1 MQSTVF
7 GTTRAGAEHS
17 PSITLGMHTP
27 GHLGFDGGGGGGG
40 RGRLVVRRGGP
51 PLFGRFGGPRVM
63 QQRPLPGQIALRSI
77 SSQRSAKN
85 PVTQV
90 PRHRFSGG
98 IRDGFLGGREDS
110 EFSFF
115 FSGSFRLITSV
126 VVLSEVSISSLSSSS
141 SPSLHR
147 ASSFGMINSLGGS
160 SFPNI
165 LIATQHLRFVLQ
177 SSSTS

>member
-1 MQSTVF
+1 MF

-27 GHLGFDGGGGGGG
+27 GHLGFDGGGGGVG
-40 RGRLVVRRGGP
+40 RGRGGVGRGR
-51 PLFGRFGGPRVM
+51 PLFGRLGGPLVM

-77 SSQRSAKN
+77 ASQRRAKN

-90 PRHRFSGG
+90 PWHRFSGG
-98 IRDGFLGGREDS
+98 IWDGFLGGRDKS
-110 EFSFF
+110 VLSFF
-115 FSGSFRLITSV
+115 FSGSFGLITSV
-126 VVLSEVSISSLSSSS
+126 VVLSDVSISSSSSSS
-141 SPSLHR
+141 SPSLQR
-147 ASSFGMINSLGGS
+147 SSSFGMINSLGGS

-165 LIATQHLRFVLQ
+165 LIATQHLRLVLQ